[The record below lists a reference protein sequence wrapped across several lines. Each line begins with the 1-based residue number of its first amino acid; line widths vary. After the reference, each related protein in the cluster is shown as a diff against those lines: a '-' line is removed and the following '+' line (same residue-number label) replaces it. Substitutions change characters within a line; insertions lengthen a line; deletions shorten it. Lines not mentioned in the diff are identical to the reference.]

1 MLFIEKHENHP
12 LFLFPLFKVRTATMH
27 SITTTPEQDKL
38 AKRAHL
44 YAAWPLILIVFGGA
58 IGLLYGALAYLI
70 NLKVYGS
77 ELSKLNKILA
87 NLLCGMS
94 ALSAWWFT
102 AQWVQAYF

>member
-1 MLFIEKHENHP
+1 
-12 LFLFPLFKVRTATMH
+12 MH
-27 SITTTPEQDKL
+27 SIATTPAQDTL

-44 YAAWPLILIVFGGA
+44 YAAWPLLLMVFGGA

-94 ALSAWWFT
+94 AFSAWWFT